1 MRKRTT
7 ANPHPLLDHLIERW
21 GFKNDAELGRHLGV
35 SPPVISKMRH
45 GTLPVSDS
53 FRVKVMERCLMTLD
67 QVREAAGEA
76 AYQTNLR
83 RSGIYLLFIMRS
95 DGPDGPLLG
104 NGGLGDLAAV
114 SDDPQYLEDMHAH
127 MTSNFSED
135 RKDGLIVDYD
145 SLEVQCINRREV
157 DGYGNARRCWKTPSS
172 LIYANAQ
179 SRAAILELQRLVKE
193 RG

>member
-7 ANPHPLLDHLIERW
+7 NNPHPLLDHLIERW

-45 GTLPVSDS
+45 GTLPVSDR

-114 SDDPQYLEDMHAH
+114 SASIEDLEDVHANI
-127 MTSNFSED
+127 TSNFSED

-145 SLEVQCINRREV
+145 SLEVDRINRREV
-157 DGYGNARRCWKTPSS
+157 DGYGNVSRRWLTPGRW
-172 LIYANAQ
+172 LYANPQ
-179 SRAAILELQRLVKE
+179 SKAAVLELQRLVRD